1 MEGINSNIKIYGNQE
16 SIQKEGTNLFGLL
29 QGDPVEVALYTLY
42 SDEYSL
48 KEDRY
53 IPMTLRYDNLSYIF
67 IQEELNLWGEEKSLQ
82 EAEEAIASTIVKL
95 YKRLSEL
102 DRENKLGPY
111 PAKQLAYLK
120 QYID

>member
-42 SDEYSL
+42 NDEYSL
-48 KEDRY
+48 KESRC

-67 IQEELNLWGEEKSLQ
+67 IQQYLNLWGEEKSLQ
-82 EAEEAIASTIVKL
+82 EAEEAIASAIVKL

-102 DRENKLGPY
+102 DRKNKLGPF
-111 PAKQLAYLK
+111 PAEQLAYLK